1 MARHDTVNVE
11 DGGSNPSIPALFC
24 DYLSKN

>member
-11 DGGSNPSIPALFC
+11 DGGSNLSQHHFVIT
-24 DYLSKN
+24 YLRTE